1 MLKHFV
7 KYYRP
12 HLPMFFLDF
21 FSAFMM
27 SVLDL
32 VFPKMASKVVD
43 DILPSRDIR
52 LMINI
57 GIFLFALYIVR
68 YILGYIVHYYG
79 HTLGTKIE
87 YDMRQDL
94 FDHIQ
99 KLSFTYFDN
108 NKTGHIMSRLVN
120 DLNEISEL
128 AHHGPEDLF
137 IASVSLVGAFIILV
151 RMNWQLALITFS
163 MLPLMIWF
171 AYSKN
176 TSMRSAFKK
185 TRVEIADINAHI
197 EDSISGVR
205 EVKAFTNEEYE
216 KNKFREG
223 NESFRQAKQSAYK
236 AMAEFFSGINFL
248 SNLINLLVLMGGAWF
263 FYKGQLSTGDLFA
276 FLLYVPMFLQPIR
289 KIVSFLEI
297 YQNGM
302 AGFSRFIELMEIKP
316 DIVDK
321 PGATKLKN
329 VKGHIIFDNITF
341 SYDDGNEVFSNISF
355 DIKPGETV
363 AFVGPSGV
371 GKTTLASLVPR
382 FYEVE
387 EGNITID
394 GINIRDVTQKSLRQ
408 NIGIVQQDVF
418 LFSGSIEENIAYG
431 KPDATLDEIIDA
443 AKKAKAHEFIMKLE
457 NGYDTYIGERGAK
470 LSGGQKQR
478 IAIARIFLKNPP
490 ILILDEATSAL
501 DNETEQMI
509 QESLFNLSKD
519 RTTMIIAH
527 RLATIR
533 NAHRIFVLTEQG
545 IAEEG
550 SHEKLMDKKGIYYS
564 LYTAQFAPLNN

>member
-1 MLKHFV
+1 MLRHFA

-12 HLPMFFLDF
+12 HLPLFYLDF
-21 FSAFMM
+21 FCAFTM
-27 SVLDL
+27 SLLDL

-43 DILPSRDIR
+43 DILPARNTGLLIK
-52 LMINI
+52 I
-57 GIFLFALYIVR
+57 GVLLFVLYIIR

-108 NKTGHIMSRLVN
+108 TKTGHIMSRLVN

-137 IASVSLVGAFIILV
+137 IASVSLIGAFIILV
-151 RMNWQLALITFS
+151 QMNWQLALITFS
-163 MLPLMIWF
+163 VLPLMIWF
-171 AYSKN
+171 AYIKN
-176 TSMRSAFKK
+176 TSMRAAFKR
-185 TRVEIADINAHI
+185 TRVKVADINAHI

-216 KNKFREG
+216 KHKFREG
-223 NESFRQAKQSAYK
+223 NENFRQAKQGAYK

-248 SNLINLLVLMGGAWF
+248 SNLISLLVLMGGAWF
-263 FYKGQLSTGDLFA
+263 FYHDQLTTGELLA

-289 KIVSFLEI
+289 KLVSFLEI

-302 AGFSRFIELMEIKP
+302 AGFSRFIELMEVKP

-321 PGATKLKN
+321 PGALELKD
-329 VKGHIIFDNITF
+329 VKGHLVFNNVTF
-341 SYDDGNEVFSNISF
+341 SYDDGKEVFTDISF
-355 DIKPGETV
+355 DVKPGE
-363 AFVGPSGV
+363 AIALVGPSGV

-382 FYEVE
+382 FYEVDK
-387 EGNITID
+387 GTITID
-394 GINIRDVTQKSLRQ
+394 DISIRDVTQKSLRN

-418 LFSGSIEENIAYG
+418 LFSGTVTENIAYG
-431 KPDATLDEIIDA
+431 KPDATMDEIREA
-443 AKKAKAHEFIMKLE
+443 AKKARAHEFIMELE
-457 NGYDTYIGERGAK
+457 DGYDTYIGERGVK

-478 IAIARIFLKNPP
+478 IAIARVFLKDPP

-509 QESLFNLSKD
+509 QESLLDLSKD
-519 RTTMIIAH
+519 RTALIIAH

-533 NAHRIFVLTEQG
+533 NAHRIFVLTDQGISEQG
-545 IAEEG
+545 THEELI
-550 SHEKLMDKKGIYYS
+550 KKKGIYHD
-564 LYTAQFAPLNN
+564 LYTAQFA